1 MALSLTS
8 SAPPTGPDL
17 SIPVSHLLT
26 RSSPLKLFSPPF
38 IFKHS
43 GLHGSLFQQL
53 ISLTPLITRSPL
65 TISTAQSLLSAL
77 RSFGFIYLTD
87 APLPPSLVSR
97 VFSQSASFFARPQ
110 SQKDALAW
118 TTPRANRGY
127 VCIGREKVSQ
137 GVTKEEVD
145 VDRAS
150 GGDDLKESY
159 EIGRDDDDEE
169 NLWPDKYDE
178 QGADFR
184 ETMLDFFD
192 QCKALHVVVMRGI
205 ALGLGFDEGYFD
217 DYVGKGD
224 NTLRLLHYP
233 PVAKKDFKAGRVRAG
248 EHSDYG
254 TVTFLFQD
262 KSGGLQVERP
272 GGGGYVDVKPVEG
285 AIVLNSGDLLARW
298 SNDLIRSTMH
308 RVVEPPRPDRGPT
321 TEGVREEKE
330 EEGDV
335 YPARYS
341 VAYFC
346 NPDFDRW
353 IEALP
358 VTYGGERGEKKYEG
372 VDSREYLV
380 ERLAATY

>member
-1 MALSLTS
+1 MALSSTS
-8 SAPPTGPDL
+8 PAPPTGPDL
-17 SIPVSHLLT
+17 SIP
-26 RSSPLKLFSPPF
+26 
-38 IFKHS
+38 
-43 GLHGSLFQQL
+43 L

-87 APLPPSLVSR
+87 APFSPSLISR

-137 GVTKEEVD
+137 GATKEQVD

-217 DYVGKGD
+217 GYVSKGD

-262 KSGGLQVERP
+262 KCGGLQVERP
-272 GGGGYVDVKPVEG
+272 GGEGYVDVKPVEG

-321 TEGVREEKE
+321 EGASEEREDE
-330 EEGDV
+330 EEDV

-372 VDSREYLV
+372 VD
-380 ERLAATY
+380 